1 MEGVSI
7 AQNGGELRYCVF
19 SGLCIVAS
27 LDSFL
32 PDESQGK
39 QGVLMGLGNRKGDRS
54 AVSGILDLS
63 MEGHIRGKDGA
74 EVLGRSAE

>member
-1 MEGVSI
+1 
-7 AQNGGELRYCVF
+7 
-19 SGLCIVAS
+19 
-27 LDSFL
+27 
-32 PDESQGK
+32 
-39 QGVLMGLGNRKGDRS
+39 MGLGNRKGDQS

>member
-1 MEGVSI
+1 MI
-7 AQNGGELRYCVF
+7 LRVFKSLYCF
-19 SGLCIVAS
+19 QLRH
-27 LDSFL
+27 SFL
-32 PDESQGK
+32 PDESHGK